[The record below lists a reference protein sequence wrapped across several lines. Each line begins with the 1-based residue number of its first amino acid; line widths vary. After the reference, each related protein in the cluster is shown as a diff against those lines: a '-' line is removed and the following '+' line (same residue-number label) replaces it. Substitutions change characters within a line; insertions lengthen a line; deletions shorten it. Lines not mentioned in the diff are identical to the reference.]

1 MTSPSLVGLSGTV
14 VVLPLG
20 PRIGRHDSKA
30 SFRLVR
36 AQPVVSCVAD
46 IVKGM
51 PITIRR
57 AVPGDE
63 AALHRLAER
72 TFGLACPPGTPQSD
86 VDAFVALH
94 LSEARF
100 AEYLTDPDRVVLL
113 AVGDD
118 GPVGYTM
125 LVRGPITDADVRA
138 LVDAETSVELSKF
151 YVLLDRHG
159 SGIAAELMR
168 ATLDAAAGTGAAT
181 VWLGVNQRN
190 ERAARFYAKNGF
202 DVIGTKRFLVG
213 DTWHDDHVRLRKLI
227 G

>member
-1 MTSPSLVGLSGTV
+1 
-14 VVLPLG
+14 
-20 PRIGRHDSKA
+20 
-30 SFRLVR
+30 
-36 AQPVVSCVAD
+36 
-46 IVKGM
+46 M

-57 AVPGDE
+57 AAPGDE
-63 AALHRLAER
+63 AALHRLADR

-94 LSEARF
+94 LSEAKF
-100 AEYLTDPDRVVLL
+100 AEYLVNQDRIVLI
-113 AVGDD
+113 AEDED

-125 LVRGPITDADVRA
+125 LVRGPIADPDVRA
-138 LVDAETSVELSKF
+138 LVDGSTSVELSKF
-151 YVLLDRHG
+151 YVLLDSHG

-168 ATLDAAAGTGAAT
+168 ATLDAAADIGAAT
-181 VWLGVNQRN
+181 VWLGVNQKN